1 MTARRAIIREADLRR
16 WARVSREEG
25 VAIRGRVELNGSV
38 TITLDP
44 FPKPTADHDD
54 DFDARLSRF
63 ASS

>member
-1 MTARRAIIREADLRR
+1 MSARRAIIREADLRR

-25 VAIRGRVELNGSV
+25 VAIRGRVEINGSV

-54 DFDARLSRF
+54 DFDDRLSRF
-63 ASS
+63 AAS